1 MQKIAILFIDTTPN
15 LGYIGMERMCFIM
28 EITVGMKAEVFSF
41 VEKEDTAKEVGSG
54 SLLVYATPCMVALME
69 GAACEAIEEAMGDD
83 KTSVGTELNIQH
95 ISATP
100 VGMDVRAEA
109 VVTAVDGKVVTFEVH
124 AYDESGEI
132 GRGTHKRVIVPT
144 QKFLEKAYN
153 KL

>member
-1 MQKIAILFIDTTPN
+1 
-15 LGYIGMERMCFIM
+15 M

-69 GAACEAIEEAMGDD
+69 GAACEAIEEAMDDD
-83 KTSVGTELNIQH
+83 KTTVGTELNIQH

-109 VVTAVDGKVVTFEVH
+109 VKCREKAAAILAREEEYAELEEVH
-124 AYDESGEI
+124 TYDESGEI
-132 GRGTHKRVIVPT
+132 GHGTHKRVIVPA